1 MPSNLSTTVDKVMN
15 LANQKNS
22 KLILKFL
29 DFMKENGASERHQNN
44 NLKTILAY
52 SQFINSRLQVD
63 INSQEGVTSYL
74 QTKINPK
81 RKIVN
86 KSGLHL

>member
-22 KLILKFL
+22 KLILKFH

-52 SQFINSRLQVD
+52 SQFINSRILVD
-63 INSQEGVTSYL
+63 INT
-74 QTKINPK
+74 
-81 RKIVN
+81 
-86 KSGLHL
+86 